1 MLSSK
6 KSSKI
11 TKATLAVCF
20 AAGVA
25 LVPLGIQAA
34 PQDCCSGASRQC
46 DNNSELT
53 TDSGLTYRIINAGEG
68 DSPCVD
74 DTVTVNYSVSL
85 LDGTPIYSTF
95 GEESNGPET
104 FPLKSL
110 IKGWQEGLPLIHK
123 GGTILLTIPPQL
135 AYGEKGWGETI
146 PPNATLIFEIELID
160 IQRNNANESK

>member
-1 MLSSK
+1 MLSIK

-11 TKATLAVCF
+11 TKATFAALF

-25 LVPLGIQAA
+25 LVPLEIQAM
-34 PQDCCSGASRQC
+34 PQDGCSGASRQC
-46 DNNSELT
+46 DDNCQLT
-53 TDSGLTYRIINAGEG
+53 TDSGLMYQIINAGKGE
-68 DSPCVD
+68 SPSTE

-85 LDGTPIYSTF
+85 EDGTPIYSTF
-95 GEESNGPET
+95 GEGSNGPET

-110 IKGWQEGLPLIHK
+110 IKGWQEGLPMIHK
-123 GGTILLTIPPQL
+123 GGRILLTIPPQL